1 MVSRQPRAKGLTNM
15 DPTGRE
21 YILTRPL
28 KHLLEFHKD
37 YFVNPGRCRD
47 IMMLSGS
54 DKFKKMEEDLLEC
67 IEERRVSFAA
77 EIASQEKLRAELAEK
92 YGIDV

>member
-1 MVSRQPRAKGLTNM
+1 M

-21 YILTRPL
+21 YLVTRPL

-47 IMMLSGS
+47 IMLLSGK
-54 DKFKKMEEDLLEC
+54 DKFKQMETDLLEC
-67 IEERRVSFAA
+67 IEERKVTFAA
-77 EIASQEKLRAELAEK
+77 EVAAQEKLRAELAEK
-92 YGIDV
+92 YGINV